1 MSGLKNLDY
10 FTPGSVSPASLGPV
24 PVAAPPE
31 RLTAHTA
38 RQLQAALRFTD
49 GQFGRARA
57 AGLIPDPD
65 LRTPRWWGML
75 IAELLSRRAGILA
88 DLPDLVN
95 RDQLSDRLGVSPGE
109 WHRAEEAGLIPAPGC
124 GGYWTARAAADMAA
138 RAGQIRS
145 EVPPPCDAGTGPA
158 RPARTAAPCVR
169 RYHDQQQVN
178 NDGHGGAAGPVWY
191 RPRHEPG
198 SSRPERS

>member
-1 MSGLKNLDY
+1 MME
-10 FTPGSVSPASLGPV
+10 TAR
-24 PVAAPPE
+24 PVAGPPA

-65 LRTPRWWGML
+65 RRTARGSGRVT
-75 IAELLSRRAGILA
+75 AELLRRRAGILA
-88 DLPDLVN
+88 GLPDLVD
-95 RDQLSDRLGVSPGE
+95 RDQLSERLGLSPGE

-145 EVPPPCDAGTGPA
+145 
-158 RPARTAAPCVR
+158 
-169 RYHDQQQVN
+169 
-178 NDGHGGAAGPVWY
+178 
-191 RPRHEPG
+191 
-198 SSRPERS
+198 